1 MDRLRLSP
9 PPPPPPTSLTISSN
23 NDNGQYCQTPNYIE
37 LDFSRLTIVNKTE
50 ELSSRNENNNVDLN
64 TANIDVGGI
73 DVDVDVDNDFDNDR
87 SKTIDK
93 KEKID
98 SSNKI
103 IIESPFNKDQPQR
116 PIPPSRQS
124 HKFFKPINRFGN
136 DPSKLT
142 SMNSINHHLHHH
154 LDIHNQS
161 KIAAN
166 RVIETKLSKTNS
178 NSHHLND
185 HRESPPSSA
194 SSSPSWTLKSNQ
206 YQRNGA
212 QSTPTWSSMAPV
224 SEDPMDFIKFLCRL

>member
-1 MDRLRLSP
+1 
-9 PPPPPPTSLTISSN
+9 
-23 NDNGQYCQTPNYIE
+23 
-37 LDFSRLTIVNKTE
+37 
-50 ELSSRNENNNVDLN
+50 
-64 TANIDVGGI
+64 
-73 DVDVDVDNDFDNDR
+73 
-87 SKTIDK
+87 
-93 KEKID
+93 
-98 SSNKI
+98 
-103 IIESPFNKDQPQR
+103 
-116 PIPPSRQS
+116 
-124 HKFFKPINRFGN
+124 
-136 DPSKLT
+136 
-142 SMNSINHHLHHH
+142 MNSINHHLHHH

-224 SEDPMDFIKFLCRL
+224 SEDPMDFIKFLCRCFCISDDHSFGFDVLHGRRSSVPFDSVSDHIRFDLNVLFGLYSSPPFSCCYGPNFESIFTSFKLHQAPTINHQWMGD